1 MPAAGKVTPVNVTAT
16 RFSTQA
22 RTWVLIAGLS
32 ALLIAIGGRFLGG
45 AGYLL
50 FGGIA
55 VAFVFVSYWFS
66 DRFAIRSSHAQ
77 PISEADDPRLY
88 AIVSDLAQR
97 AGVPMP
103 RVYMIPSEQPNA
115 FATGRNP
122 KHAAVAV
129 TVGLRKYLPED
140 QIRGVLAHEFA
151 HIKNRDILVSS
162 IAAMIASA
170 ISAIANVL
178 QFGMIFGGGSDN
190 RDSPFGGLAALAT
203 VIIAPIAAMILQL
216 GVSRQREYL
225 ADATGAA
232 LIGDS
237 KPLAD
242 ALETLERGTQAIP
255 LTVNPATASLYIAN
269 PLSQGRGWLRCSRP
283 TRRWRRASSAFGRY
297 IAPPATSGS
306 AEPTVMGAAGV
317 PSCRY
322 ELKLRRRLTRG
333 ARLRPEP
340 AFGDAARPRR
350 GTGEETATQ

>member
-1 MPAAGKVTPVNVTAT
+1 VNVTAT

-32 ALLIAIGGRFLGG
+32 ALLVAIGGRFLGG

-50 FGGIA
+50 FGGIS
-55 VAFVFVSYWFS
+55 VVFVFVSYWFS
-66 DRFAIRSSHAQ
+66 DRFAIRAAHAQ
-77 PISEADDPRLY
+77 PISEEDDPRLY
-88 AIVSDLAQR
+88 AIVRDLAQR

-103 RVYMIPSEQPNA
+103 RVYLIPSEQPNA

-170 ISAIANVL
+170 ISAIANIM

-190 RDSPFGGLAALAT
+190 RDNPLGGLAALAT

-216 GVSRQREYL
+216 AVSRQREYL
-225 ADATGAA
+225 ADATGSA

-242 ALETLERGTQAIP
+242 ALETLERGTAAIP
-255 LTVNPATASLYIAN
+255 MQVSPATATLYIAN
-269 PLSQGRGWLRCSRP
+269 PLRHHG
-283 TRRWRRASSAFGRY
+283 
-297 IAPPATSGS
+297 IAGLFQTHPPM
-306 AEPTVMGAAGV
+306 EE
-317 PSCRY
+317 RI
-322 ELKLRRRLTRG
+322 RRLR
-333 ARLRPEP
+333 ALRL
-340 AFGDAARPRR
+340 A
-350 GTGEETATQ
+350 